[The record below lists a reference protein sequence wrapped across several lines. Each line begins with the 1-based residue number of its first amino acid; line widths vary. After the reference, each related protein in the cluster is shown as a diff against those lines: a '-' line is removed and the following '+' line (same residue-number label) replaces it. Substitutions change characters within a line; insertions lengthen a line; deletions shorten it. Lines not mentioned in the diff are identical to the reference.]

1 MEEVIK
7 EISKMLPLYK
17 ELGMWSGTDVN
28 FDGRFA
34 SYKGPKK
41 NPRSVDLTRFPK
53 DYINILSEI
62 GVGFLAYAPWQFE
75 HGYVFLY
82 RFSVAEK

>member
-28 FDGRFA
+28 FDGWFA
-34 SYKGPKK
+34 SYEGKK
-41 NPRSVDLTRFPK
+41 PAF
-53 DYINILSEI
+53 
-62 GVGFLAYAPWQFE
+62 G
-75 HGYVFLY
+75 
-82 RFSVAEK
+82 